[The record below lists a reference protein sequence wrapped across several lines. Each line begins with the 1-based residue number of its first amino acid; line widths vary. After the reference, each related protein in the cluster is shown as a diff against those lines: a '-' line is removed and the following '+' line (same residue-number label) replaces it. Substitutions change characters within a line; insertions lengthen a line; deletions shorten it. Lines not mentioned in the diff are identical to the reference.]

1 MSMTIR
7 ATLAAVA
14 AIVISGAAVAA
25 PPANKDACLAKAFEL
40 ADQSAKKKL
49 PEAQAAKV
57 EQLVTALEADC
68 VGTDMTKA
76 EASIKAVEDAI
87 AGK

>member
-1 MSMTIR
+1 MIVR
-7 ATLAAVA
+7 ATLAAAGA
-14 AIVISGAAVAA
+14 AIVMSGAAVAA
-25 PPANKDACLAKAFEL
+25 APTNKDACLAKAFEL
-40 ADQSAKKKL
+40 AEQSAKKKL
-49 PEAQAAKV
+49 PEAQAGKV

-68 VGTDMTKA
+68 AGGDMAKA

>member
-1 MSMTIR
+1 MMTR
-7 ATLAAVA
+7 AIVA
-14 AIVISGAAVAA
+14 ALVALALAPGAALAA

-40 ADQSAKKKL
+40 ADQAAKKKL
-49 PEAQAAKV
+49 AEAQAGKV
-57 EQLVTALEADC
+57 EQLVTALEANC
-68 VGTDMTKA
+68 VAADMAKA